1 MRASDP
7 PHPSPPPH
15 SVFTSLRAVSAP
27 QAGHSDRRTT
37 PTARR
42 SPPRLRCVWPCL
54 AAETT
59 IRLPPH
65 PSGASSVGT
74 SASPRGASLSW
85 PRRPRSCPITL
96 GPQHGPLPTPPQTL
110 RPQAHAG
117 TPCCQRRARR
127 VISRLA
133 RSGAAPRRLPWPPGP
148 LRRLPPDARPGS
160 NRSTSAASSSPSCG
174 ARVCEDATRRLSGG
188 SHPRKRAPDPTDST
202 PRRCPARTEKKS

>member
-7 PHPSPPPH
+7 PPPSPPPH

-160 NRSTSAASSSPSCG
+160 NRSTSAVSSCSLQLDSP
-174 ARVCEDATRRLSGG
+174 EMSG
-188 SHPRKRAPDPTDST
+188 TN
-202 PRRCPARTEKKS
+202 